1 MKKIARQ
8 VHKLFIAKGRT
19 IATAESCTGGLL
31 SKLLTDIPESSR
43 YFILGLV
50 TYSNSAKEQLLGI
63 PHNVLAKYG
72 AVSKEVAR
80 LMASKV
86 KRMAKTDFGIGITG
100 IAGPGGKTITLKV
113 GTVFICVDSKNKMI
127 CKKFI
132 FRGSRIMVRN
142 KAALETMKLLKSLL

>member
-1 MKKIARQ
+1 MEEVIKQ
-8 VHKLFIAKGRT
+8 VHKLFITRGKT

-31 SKLLTDIPESSR
+31 SKLLTDIPGSSL

-63 PHNVLAKYG
+63 PHNVIAKYG
-72 AVSKEVAR
+72 AVSKEVAS

-86 KRMAKTDFGIGITG
+86 KRIAKTDFGIGITG
-100 IAGPGGKTITLKV
+100 IAGPSGKTITLKK
-113 GTVFICVDSKNKMI
+113 GTVFICVDSKNKRI

-132 FRGSRIMVRN
+132 FRGSRITVRN
-142 KAALETMKLLKSLL
+142 KAALKAAGLLKKLL